1 MLKKKKNWV
10 ETHNYFRSYGNKL
23 FINVNYLTGKEHRGN
38 EQKDHTLCIKRNCK
52 NIIAALLVPL
62 WFGFVSIFIVSPYFP
77 CLITQLL
84 KVCSVHRRL
93 APRGTP
99 CISFCSILQSAV
111 LSQAG
116 GRGCTLRSGSFWSF
130 HPPTVCC

>member
-84 KVCSVHRRL
+84 KSALYTEGLLPGAPPVSVSAAYCSRL
-93 APRGTP
+93 
-99 CISFCSILQSAV
+99 C
-111 LSQAG
+111 
-116 GRGCTLRSGSFWSF
+116 
-130 HPPTVCC
+130 

>member
-1 MLKKKKNWV
+1 MLKKKKKNWV

-84 KVCSVHRRL
+84 KSALYTEGLLPGAPPVLVSAAYCSRL
-93 APRGTP
+93 
-99 CISFCSILQSAV
+99 C
-111 LSQAG
+111 
-116 GRGCTLRSGSFWSF
+116 
-130 HPPTVCC
+130 